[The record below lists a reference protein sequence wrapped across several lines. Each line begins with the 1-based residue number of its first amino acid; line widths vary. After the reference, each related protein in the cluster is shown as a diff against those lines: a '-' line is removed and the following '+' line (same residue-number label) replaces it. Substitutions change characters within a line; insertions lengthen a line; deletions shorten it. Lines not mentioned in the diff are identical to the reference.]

1 MKLLSGNKLAV
12 TAKVIFVSITLAVL
26 GLLAQSA
33 FASGEGFIAAFIAF
47 SMVTLAII
55 YFTKISI
62 PMKFFLPGVLLLAA
76 FVVLPI
82 AYTLVMSG
90 FQFKTGNYVDKP
102 AALERIVA
110 DSYVADDSGLTF
122 DVVVGQDGQG
132 DVALLATDYM
142 TSTYFLS
149 TEKAITELDASQ
161 VSVDPDLGIAV
172 ETEGF
177 TRFSDDELASRGDA
191 LSAIKFAGPGE
202 YFLGLEGFEVA
213 IPFKPSLVYDEAS
226 DSFTN
231 MQTGAKY
238 ADNGRGNFANID
250 DPQDIVSPGWRS
262 PIWFENYVSLVTDEK
277 VREPFI
283 AVFIWTMV
291 FAISTVVTQFA
302 LGLLVALALDKPLRG
317 RRFYRIII
325 ILPYAVPS
333 IMSILIWGGM
343 FDTEFGAINALLGTK
358 IAWFLDEN
366 FARAAVIIVNLW
378 LGFPYFYLISNGSL
392 QAIPGEL
399 SEAARIDGASN
410 SQIFWQITLPLLLK
424 MLTPLLIASFA
435 FNFNNFNLIFL
446 LTGGGPR
453 NDLDGEIAGATDILI
468 SYTYKIA
475 FGSQVQDL
483 GLASAISVVIFILVA
498 GISLYGIRRSKVLE
512 EFI

>member
-1 MKLLSGNKLAV
+1 MKLFQGNKLAV
-12 TAKVIFVSITLAVL
+12 TAKIIFVSITLALL

-33 FASGEGFIAAFIAF
+33 FASGEGFIALFIAI
-47 SMVTLAII
+47 SIITLAIV
-55 YFTKISI
+55 YFSKISI
-62 PMKFFLPGVLLLAA
+62 PMKFFLPGILLLSA

-82 AYTLVMSG
+82 LYTLVMSG

-102 AALERIVA
+102 AALERIMA
-110 DSYVADDSGLTF
+110 ESYVADDSGLSF
-122 DVVVGQDGQG
+122 DVVVGEDGQG
-132 DVALLATDYM
+132 NPALLATNYM
-142 TSTYFLS
+142 TNEYFLS
-149 TEKAITELDASQ
+149 TEEKIVSLDASQ
-161 VSVDPDLGIAV
+161 VTLDPELGIAV
-172 ETEGF
+172 TTTGF
-177 TRFSDDELASRGDA
+177 TRFVDDDLANRGTE
-191 LSAIKFAGPGE
+191 LSALKFAGPGE

-213 IPFKPSLVYDEAS
+213 IPFKPGLVYDEAS

-231 MQTGAKY
+231 IQTGAKY
-238 ADNGRGNFANID
+238 ADNGRGNYANID
-250 DPQDIVSPGWRS
+250 DAEEILSPGWRS
-262 PIWFENYVSLVTDEK
+262 PVWFENYVSLVTDES

-291 FAISTVVTQFA
+291 FAVSTVVTQFA
-302 LGLLVALALDKPLRG
+302 LGLLVALALDKPLGG

-358 IAWFLDEN
+358 IAWFLDAN

-378 LGFPYFYLISNGSL
+378 LGFPYFYLISNGAL
-392 QAIPGEL
+392 QAIPQEL
-399 SEAARIDGASN
+399 SEAATIDGASN
-410 SQIFWQITLPLLLK
+410 RQIFWQITLPLLLK

-453 NDLDGEIAGATDILI
+453 NALDGEIAGATDILI

-498 GISLYGIRRSKVLE
+498 AISLYGIRRSKVLE

>member
-1 MKLLSGNKLAV
+1 MKLFQGNKLAV
-12 TAKVIFVSITLAVL
+12 TAKIIFVSITLALL

-33 FASGEGFIAAFIAF
+33 FAAGEGFIALFIAL
-47 SMVTLAII
+47 SMVTLAIV
-55 YFTKISI
+55 YFSKISI
-62 PMKFFLPGVLLLAA
+62 PMKFFLPGISLLSA

-82 AYTLVMSG
+82 LYTLVMSG

-102 AALERIVA
+102 VALERIMA
-110 DSYVADDSGLTF
+110 ESYVADDSGLSF
-122 DVVVGQDGQG
+122 DVVVGEDGQG
-132 DVALLATDYM
+132 NPALLATDYM
-142 TSTYFLS
+142 TSEYFLS
-149 TEKAITELDASQ
+149 TEEKIVSLDASQ
-161 VSVDPDLGIAV
+161 VTLDPDLGIAV
-172 ETEGF
+172 ATSGF
-177 TRFSDDELASRGDA
+177 TRFGDDDLASRGTELAA
-191 LSAIKFAGPGE
+191 LKFAGPGE

-213 IPFKPSLVYDEAS
+213 IPFKPGLVYDEAS

-231 MQTGAKY
+231 IQTGAKY
-238 ADNGRGNFANID
+238 ADNGRGNYANIEN
-250 DPQDIVSPGWRS
+250 PEEILSPGWRS
-262 PIWFENYVSLVTDEK
+262 PIWFENYISLVTDES

-291 FAISTVVTQFA
+291 FAITTVITQFA
-302 LGLLVALALDKPLRG
+302 LGLLIALALDKPLRG
-317 RRFYRIII
+317 RRFYRIVI

-358 IAWFLDEN
+358 IAWFLDAN

-378 LGFPYFYLISNGSL
+378 LGFPYFYLISNGAL
-392 QAIPGEL
+392 QAIPQEL
-399 SEAARIDGASN
+399 SEAATIDGASN
-410 SQIFWQITLPLLLK
+410 RQIFWQITLPLLLK

-453 NDLDGEIAGATDILI
+453 NALDGEIAGATDILI

-498 GISLYGIRRSKVLE
+498 AISLYGIRRSKVLE